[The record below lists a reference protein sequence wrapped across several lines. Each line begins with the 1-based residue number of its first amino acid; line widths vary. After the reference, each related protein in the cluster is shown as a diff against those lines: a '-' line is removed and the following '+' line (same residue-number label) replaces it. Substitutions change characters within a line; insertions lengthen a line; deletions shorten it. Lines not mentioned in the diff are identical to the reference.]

1 MSTLASLTQ
10 KPVPTGRWRV
20 DPAHSRAGFRV
31 RKLGGHVVEG
41 AFGDLDGEVMVAGR
55 ELTAAG
61 SVRVASIRTG
71 NADRDAHLRAPS
83 FFDADGHP
91 EIHFEARG
99 AVPVGRRSWRVDGA
113 LTIRGRTRP
122 ARLSATQVGPE
133 RLLVR
138 GEIDRREFGL
148 TWGRMIEATAAVSP
162 TVALELDLS
171 LAATG

>member
-1 MSTLASLTQ
+1 MSTLASMSGNL
-10 KPVPTGRWRV
+10 VPRGRWRV
-20 DPAHSRAGFRV
+20 DAARSRAGFRV
-31 RKLGGHVVEG
+31 RKLGGHVVDG
-41 AFGDLDGEVMVAGR
+41 GFGELDGEVTVAGR

-61 SVRVASIRTG
+61 SVRVASIDTG

-91 EIHFEARG
+91 EIHFEACG
-99 AVPVGRRSWRVDGA
+99 AVPVGRRSWRVDGT

-122 ARLSATQVGPE
+122 AQLSVTQVGPE

-138 GEIDRREFGL
+138 GEIDRRDFGL
-148 TWGRMIEATAAVSP
+148 TWGRVIEATGAVSP

-171 LAATG
+171 LAAAG